1 MLRLD
6 VSKIMDALQDTP
18 TKAEIAIKMY
28 ATEGAKKFQ
37 NYAKTHKRWINRT
50 GHAQQRLVGF
60 VETQNDKTK
69 VCIAHGVN
77 YGYYLEMCYE
87 QKYAILNE
95 TVEMNSKEV
104 LEGYENLMNKL

>member
-18 TKAEIAIKMY
+18 TKAEAAIKMY

-50 GHAQQRLVGF
+50 EHAQKRLVGF

-104 LEGYENLMNKL
+104 LEEYENLMNKL